1 MNWRIS
7 VAWLALTAAACGT
20 APAPRPA
27 AGQTADLVIVN
38 GRVFTAD
45 ERGTTAQAV
54 AMAGN
59 KILLVGTNDAVSA
72 LRGPQTRVVDAHGGT
87 VAPGFNDSHVH
98 FISGGMTLGDVDLA
112 GLTTLA
118 QVQDK
123 IRAFAAAHADAAWIE
138 GRGWLYSPFPG
149 GTPTREQL
157 DAVVPDR
164 PAVMTCYDGHS
175 VWVNSK
181 ALALAGITK
190 DTPNPTN
197 GIVVKDPR
205 TGEPTGHLKESA
217 TALLNKV
224 MPKPT
229 DADRRAALRKAVAH
243 AHQFGVTS
251 VQNAG
256 TSFEDVALYQQALRA
271 GELQVRAY
279 LAMSTSSST
288 TEADLDRMEE
298 TRKALGDDPTLTTGA
313 VKIYADGVI
322 ESRTAAMLAPYEHS
336 KQSGAPNLSADQLDR
351 LVAMVD
357 KRGWQIFIHAIG
369 DRAIR
374 MSLDAFERAAA
385 ANPAPARGRRHRLEH
400 IEAVAAADIPRF
412 GKLGVIA
419 SQQPMHVP
427 LGDMNSEHPSGP
439 WPDNVGP
446 ERLLARLGVEEHP
459 GRGRPAHL
467 RQRLARGAARCRT
480 RHLGRD
486 HEEGSRQRGRPEAAD
501 GRGDRRL
508 HAMAGVRVVRGTAQR
523 HARRPACWPTSSSW
537 PPTCSRTRRSR
548 LATSWWTRR
557 SSTAG
562 SCTSGHAWDADGG
575 LPETDGTAENASFD
589 RLRMSAHG
597 ELVEPCGL
605 GASAVSSYRVSAA
618 ARRGMCRTACR
629 RPA

>member
-1 MNWRIS
+1 MVYAAGVYCASFKTSHTKYKEFFVNWRLP
-7 VAWLALTAAACGT
+7 VVWLALTAAGCGAT
-20 APAPRPA
+20 PGST
-27 AGQTADLVIVN
+27 AGQMADLVIVN

-54 AMAGN
+54 AVTGN
-59 KILLVGTNDAVSA
+59 KILLVGTNDAVSRV
-72 LRGPQTRVVDAHGGT
+72 RGPQTRVVDARGGT

-98 FISGGMTLGDVDLA
+98 FINGGRTLGDVDLA

-123 IRAFAAAHADAAWIE
+123 IRAFAAVHADAAWIE

-149 GTPTREQL
+149 GAPTRQQL
-157 DAVVPDR
+157 DAAVPDR

-175 VWVNSK
+175 VWINSK

-190 DTPNPTN
+190 DTPSPIN
-197 GIVVKDPR
+197 GLVVKDPR

-217 TALLNKV
+217 TALINKV

-229 DADRRAALRKAVAH
+229 EADRRAALREAVAH
-243 AHQFGVTS
+243 AHRFGVTS

-256 TSFEDVALYQQALRA
+256 TSFDDVALYQQALRA

-288 TEADLDRMEE
+288 TEADLDRMEA
-298 TRKALGDDPTLTTGA
+298 TRKALGNDPTLTTGA

-322 ESRTAAMLAPYEHS
+322 ESRTAAMLEPYEHS
-336 KQSGAPNLSADQLDR
+336 QASGAPNMSADQMDR

-374 MSLDAFERAAA
+374 MSLDAFERAAV
-385 ANPAPARGRRHRLEH
+385 ANPVPARGRRHRLEH
-400 IEAVAAADIPRF
+400 IEAAAAADIPRF

-439 WPDNVGP
+439 WPDNVGA
-446 ERLLARLGVEEHP
+446 ERYSRAWAWKSIQGTGGRLTFGSDWPVAPLDAGLGIWVVTTRKGPANEPDQKLPMSEAIDGYTRWPAYASFEEQRKGTLAP
-459 GRGRPAHL
+459 GM
-467 RQRLARGAARCRT
+467 LADIVVLATDVFTNAPVKAGDVVVDT
-480 RHLGRD
+480 TIF
-486 HEEGSRQRGRPEAAD
+486 D
-501 GRGDRRL
+501 GR
-508 HAMAGVRVVRGTAQR
+508 VVYE
-523 HARRPACWPTSSSW
+523 RP
-537 PPTCSRTRRSR
+537 REGR
-548 LATSWWTRR
+548 
-557 SSTAG
+557 
-562 SCTSGHAWDADGG
+562 
-575 LPETDGTAENASFD
+575 
-589 RLRMSAHG
+589 
-597 ELVEPCGL
+597 
-605 GASAVSSYRVSAA
+605 
-618 ARRGMCRTACR
+618 
-629 RPA
+629 

>member
-1 MNWRIS
+1 MACMETSISFRSRGDAIAPGQRRPFVNWRIS
-7 VAWLALTAAACGT
+7 VAWLALTAGAC
-20 APAPRPA
+20 AKAPA
-27 AGQTADLVIVN
+27 AGPAADLVIVN

-45 ERGTTAQAV
+45 ERGTTAEAV

-59 KILLVGTNDAVSA
+59 KILLVGTNDAVSD
-72 LRGPQTRVVDAHGGT
+72 LRGPQTRVVDAHGAT

-123 IRAFAAAHADAAWIE
+123 IRAFAAAHADAAWVE
-138 GRGWLYSPFPG
+138 GRGWLYPPFPG
-149 GTPTREQL
+149 GTPAREQL
-157 DAVVPDR
+157 DAAVPDR

-197 GIVVKDPR
+197 GLVVKDPR

-217 TALLNKV
+217 TALVRKV

-229 DADRRAALRKAVAH
+229 EADRRAALRNAVAH

-256 TSFEDVALYQQALRA
+256 TSFEDVELYKEALRA

-279 LAMSTSSST
+279 LAMSTSSAT
-288 TEADLDRMEE
+288 TEADLDRMEQ

-322 ESRTAAMLAPYEHS
+322 ESRTAAMLAPYENS
-336 KQSGAPNLSADQLDR
+336 QAAGAPNLSADQLDH

-446 ERLLARLGVEEHP
+446 DRYSRAWAWKSIQGAGGRLTFGSDWPVAPLDAGLGIWVVATRKGPANEADQKLPMSEAINGYTRWPAYASFEERRKGTLSAGMLADIVV
-459 GRGRPAHL
+459 
-467 RQRLARGAARCRT
+467 LATDVFTNPPVKAGDVVADT
-480 RHLGRD
+480 TIF
-486 HEEGSRQRGRPEAAD
+486 D
-501 GRGDRRL
+501 GRIVYERS
-508 HAMAGVRVVRGTAQR
+508 
-523 HARRPACWPTSSSW
+523 PAK
-537 PPTCSRTRRSR
+537 R
-548 LATSWWTRR
+548 
-557 SSTAG
+557 
-562 SCTSGHAWDADGG
+562 
-575 LPETDGTAENASFD
+575 
-589 RLRMSAHG
+589 
-597 ELVEPCGL
+597 
-605 GASAVSSYRVSAA
+605 
-618 ARRGMCRTACR
+618 
-629 RPA
+629 

>member
-20 APAPRPA
+20 APAPAPA
-27 AGQTADLVIVN
+27 GGQTADLVVIN
-38 GRVFTAD
+38 GKVFTAD

-54 AMAGN
+54 AVAGN
-59 KILLVGTNDAVSA
+59 KILLVGTDEAVSA
-72 LRGPQTRVVDAHGGT
+72 LRGPKTRVVDAHGGT

-98 FISGGMTLGDVDLA
+98 FMSGGITLGDVDLA

-118 QVQDK
+118 QVQDT
-123 IRAFAAAHADAAWIE
+123 IRAFAAAHADAAWVE

-149 GTPTREQL
+149 GTPTKEQL
-157 DAVVPDR
+157 DAVVSDR

-181 ALALAGITK
+181 ALALAGIAK
-190 DTPNPTN
+190 DTPNPAN
-197 GIVVKDPR
+197 GLVVKDPK

-217 TALLNKV
+217 TALLDTIK
-224 MPKPT
+224 PKLT
-229 DADRRAALRKAVAH
+229 EADRRAALRKAVAH

-256 TSFEDVALYQQALRA
+256 TSFEDVTLYQQALRA

-279 LAMSTSSST
+279 LAMATSSGT

-298 TRKALGDDPTLTTGA
+298 TRKALGNDPTLTTGA
-313 VKIYADGVI
+313 VKIFADGVI

-336 KQSGAPNLSADQLDR
+336 SSSGAPNMSAAQLDH

-357 KRGWQIFIHAIG
+357 KRGWQIFINAIG

-427 LGDMNSEHPSGP
+427 LGDMNAEHPAGP

-446 ERLLARLGVEEHP
+446 DRYSRAWAWKSIQGAGGRLTFGSDWPVAPLDAGLGIWVVTTRKGPANEPDQKLPMSEAIDGYTRWPAYASFEEQRKGTLAAGM
-459 GRGRPAHL
+459 
-467 RQRLARGAARCRT
+467 LADIVVLSTDVFTKPPMKAGDVVVNST
-480 RHLGRD
+480 IF
-486 HEEGSRQRGRPEAAD
+486 D
-501 GRGDRRL
+501 GR
-508 HAMAGVRVVRGTAQR
+508 VVYE
-523 HARRPACWPTSSSW
+523 
-537 PPTCSRTRRSR
+537 RSVKN
-548 LATSWWTRR
+548 
-557 SSTAG
+557 
-562 SCTSGHAWDADGG
+562 
-575 LPETDGTAENASFD
+575 PQ
-589 RLRMSAHG
+589 
-597 ELVEPCGL
+597 P
-605 GASAVSSYRVSAA
+605 
-618 ARRGMCRTACR
+618 
-629 RPA
+629 

>member
-1 MNWRIS
+1 MHWRIS
-7 VAWLALTAAACGT
+7 VAWLALTAAACGG
-20 APAPRPA
+20 APASGRA
-27 AGQTADLVIVN
+27 AGQVADLVIVN
-38 GRVFTAD
+38 GRVVTAD
-45 ERGTTAQAV
+45 EQGTTAQAV
-54 AMAGN
+54 AVAGN

-72 LRGPQTRVVDAHGGT
+72 RRGPQTRVVDAHGGT

-118 QVQDK
+118 QVQDA
-123 IRAFAAAHADAAWIE
+123 IRTFAAAHADAAWVE

-149 GTPTREQL
+149 GTPTRQQL

-190 DTPNPTN
+190 ATPNPTN
-197 GIVVKDPR
+197 GIVVKDPK

-217 TALLNKV
+217 TALVNKV
-224 MPKPT
+224 RPKPT

-256 TSFEDVALYQQALRA
+256 TSFEDVELYKEALRA

-279 LAMSTSSST
+279 LAMSTSSAT
-288 TEADLDRMEE
+288 TEADLDRMEQ
-298 TRKALGDDPTLTTGA
+298 TRQALGDDPTLTTGA

-322 ESRTAAMLAPYEHS
+322 ESRTAAMLAPYENS
-336 KQSGAPNLSADQLDR
+336 QAAGAPNLSADQLDH

-385 ANPAPARGRRHRLEH
+385 ANPAPARGRRHRIEH
-400 IEAVAAADIPRF
+400 IEAIAAADIPRF

-446 ERLLARLGVEEHP
+446 DRYARAWVWKSIQSAGGRLTFGSDWPVAPLDAGLGIWVVTTRKGPANEPDQKLPMSEAINGYTRWPAYASFEERRKGTLAAGM
-459 GRGRPAHL
+459 
-467 RQRLARGAARCRT
+467 LADIVVLATDVFTNPPVKAGDVVADT
-480 RHLGRD
+480 TIF
-486 HEEGSRQRGRPEAAD
+486 D
-501 GRGDRRL
+501 GR
-508 HAMAGVRVVRGTAQR
+508 VVYE
-523 HARRPACWPTSSSW
+523 
-537 PPTCSRTRRSR
+537 RSR
-548 LATSWWTRR
+548 
-557 SSTAG
+557 AG
-562 SCTSGHAWDADGG
+562 
-575 LPETDGTAENASFD
+575 
-589 RLRMSAHG
+589 R
-597 ELVEPCGL
+597 
-605 GASAVSSYRVSAA
+605 
-618 ARRGMCRTACR
+618 
-629 RPA
+629 

>member
-1 MNWRIS
+1 MAIASDKEPLVKWRIS
-7 VAWLALTAAACGT
+7 VTWLALTAAACGS

-27 AGQTADLVIVN
+27 AGQPADLVIVN

-54 AMAGN
+54 AIAGN

-98 FISGGMTLGDVDLA
+98 FISGGMTLGHVDLA

-118 QVQDK
+118 LVQDK
-123 IRAFAAAHADAAWIE
+123 IRAFAATHADAPWVE

-157 DAVVPDR
+157 DAAVPDR

-190 DTPNPTN
+190 DTPSPAN
-197 GIVVKDPR
+197 GLVVKDPR
-205 TGEPTGHLKESA
+205 TGQPTGHLKESA
-217 TALLNKV
+217 AALIDSV
-224 MPKPT
+224 VPKPT
-229 DADRRAALRKAVAH
+229 DADRHAALRKAVAH

-256 TSFEDVALYQQALRA
+256 TSFDDVALYQQALRA

-298 TRKALGDDPTLTTGA
+298 TRKALGNDPTLTTGA

-322 ESRTAAMLAPYEHS
+322 ESRTAAMLAPYENS
-336 KQSGAPNLSADQLDR
+336 KASGAPNLTADQLDH

-385 ANPAPARGRRHRLEH
+385 ANPAPSRGRRHRIEH
-400 IEAVAAADIPRF
+400 IEAAAAADIPRF

-439 WPDNVGP
+439 WPDNIGAERYSRAWAWKRIQNAGGRLTFGSDWPVAPLDAGLGIWVVTTRKGP
-446 ERLLARLGVEEHP
+446 ASEVDQKLPMSDAIDGYTRW
-459 GRGRPAHL
+459 PAY
-467 RQRLARGAARCRT
+467 ASF
-480 RHLGRD
+480 
-486 HEEGSRQRGRPEAAD
+486 EEGRKGTLASGMLADIVVLTTDVFTNRPVKAGDVVVDTTIFD
-501 GRGDRRL
+501 GRI
-508 HAMAGVRVVRGTAQR
+508 VYE
-523 HARRPACWPTSSSW
+523 
-537 PPTCSRTRRSR
+537 RSR
-548 LATSWWTRR
+548 
-557 SSTAG
+557 AG
-562 SCTSGHAWDADGG
+562 
-575 LPETDGTAENASFD
+575 
-589 RLRMSAHG
+589 R
-597 ELVEPCGL
+597 
-605 GASAVSSYRVSAA
+605 
-618 ARRGMCRTACR
+618 
-629 RPA
+629 